1 MTHFPRHPVP
11 TGRIYKA
18 GDYSHG
24 TYRAM
29 SGVEV
34 RILFGNKRLASTVQL
49 IYKNI
54 PDRDAEELLDHYNSV
69 KGTFES
75 FEAGGAT
82 LNAGW
87 EGPTTDFLNTT
98 AMVKDTE
105 WRYVQPPQLQSG
117 YIGRSSVTIDLVAVI
132 GS

>member
-29 SGVEV
+29 SGAEV

-69 KGTFES
+69 KGTFDS
-75 FEAGGAT
+75 FEAGGDT
-82 LNAGW
+82 INAGW
-87 EGPTTDFLNTT
+87 TGTQGALNTT
-98 AMVKDTE
+98 VMVTDTE
-105 WRYVQPPQLQSG
+105 WRYAQPPQLQSV
-117 YIGRSSVTIDLVAVI
+117 YIGLSSVTVDLVAVTV
-132 GS
+132 

>member
-29 SGVEV
+29 SGAEV

-54 PDRDAEELLDHYNSV
+54 PDKDAEDLLDHYNSV

-87 EGPTTDFLNTT
+87 TATTGALNTT
-98 AMVKDTE
+98 VMVTDTE
-105 WRYVQPPQLQSG
+105 WRYAQPPQLQSV
-117 YIGRSSVTIDLVAVI
+117 YIGLSSVTVDLVAVTV
-132 GS
+132 

>member
-1 MTHFPRHPVP
+1 MTHFPRFPVP

-24 TYRAM
+24 TYRAI
-29 SGVEV
+29 SGVEI

-49 IYKNI
+49 TYKNI
-54 PDRDAEELLDHYNSV
+54 PDREAEALLRHYNSV

-75 FEAGGAT
+75 FEVGGDT

-87 EGPTTDFLNTT
+87 TGTTGTLNTT
-98 AMVKDTE
+98 VMVTDTE

-117 YIGRSSVTIDLVAVI
+117 YIGRSSVTVDLIAVTI
-132 GS
+132 